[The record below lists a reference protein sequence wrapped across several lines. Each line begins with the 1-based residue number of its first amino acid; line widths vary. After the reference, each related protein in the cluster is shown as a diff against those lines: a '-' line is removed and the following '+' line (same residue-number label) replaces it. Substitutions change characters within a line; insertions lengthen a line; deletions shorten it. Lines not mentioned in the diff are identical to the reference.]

1 MNAKV
6 EKEHDLTKGLIIV
19 LVTVVT
25 TAILFLLWVEQIL
38 DDFYHWGPPFKVGS
52 IVIETWWKWW
62 LYVGLLVSY
71 QVVHVYIEETIGR
84 ETERKH
90 TLKIPLT
97 SEDIF
102 IMACY
107 NFYKAAGTILHILV
121 AVTRVDVWLLIALVD
136 TIARVCIWNS
146 CLNDGRKQRLFYRMI

>member
-25 TAILFLLWVEQIL
+25 TAILFLLWVEKIL

-84 ETERKH
+84 DVERKH
-90 TLKIPLT
+90 MKEHRWTRFELLFL
-97 SEDIF
+97 S
-102 IMACY
+102 CH
-107 NFYKAAGTILHILV
+107 NFYRWLGTILHILV
-121 AVTRVDVWLLIALVD
+121 AVTRLDIWLAIALVD
-136 TIARVCIWNS
+136 TAARIVMWKKYDS
-146 CLNDGRKQRLFYRMI
+146 DGRRPRFFTM